1 MGPLPPLGLQG
12 CTRDSPALPLG
23 SQGTPSSFSSSSSS
37 DGDLDFQTPERSQGH
52 RPGKGELAGLRL
64 GVGPGEGRGAA
75 LPTTTRPIRPVSEPG
90 LHSRYGCKE
99 QTCFG
104 GQGSVLVTWL
114 RRGRTTPKIS
124 RKHLMF
130 LTRSIKYFL
139 IPASKKAV
147 SVTSA

>member
-1 MGPLPPLGLQG
+1 MGSLPALGLQG
-12 CTRDSPALPLG
+12 CTRDSLALPLG

-37 DGDLDFQTPERSQGH
+37 DGDLDFQTPERSQEH
-52 RPGKGELAGLRL
+52 QPGKGELASLRL
-64 GVGPGEGRGAA
+64 GVGPGEGWGAA
-75 LPTTTRPIRPVSEPG
+75 LPTATRPVRPVSEPG
-90 LHSRYGCKE
+90 LHARYGFRE

-104 GQGSVLVTWL
+104 VWGSVLVTWL

-124 RKHLMF
+124 SKHLMF
-130 LTRSIKYFL
+130 LAGSIKYFF